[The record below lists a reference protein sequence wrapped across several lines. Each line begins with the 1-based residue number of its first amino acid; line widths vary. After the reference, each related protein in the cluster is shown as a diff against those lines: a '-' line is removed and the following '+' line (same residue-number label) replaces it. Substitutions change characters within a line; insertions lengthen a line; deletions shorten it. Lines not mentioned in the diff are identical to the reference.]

1 MDRGCIRI
9 FDPLHEGTPQR
20 LVGTMLGLSP
30 NGWMKWSR
38 CRGSRTLQCLL
49 SAHRQTRW
57 GETGAKGTKET
68 ESSTKWDGTNWIA
81 PSKEVSS

>member
-57 GETGAKGTKET
+57 GETGAKGTKRDRELDQVGWY
-68 ESSTKWDGTNWIA
+68 ELDST
-81 PSKEVSS
+81 V